1 MLFAAGQP
9 LRGSP
14 IRRYRY
20 ELGTHQTQALQTD
33 CNHSHPAGRCDG
45 KRGRCRLHAALGGAA
60 GPFCVR
66 CAAERPYAVF
76 CWVPRPAPPRL
87 FCLQRTSG
95 LPFSCRSC
103 AAGTPPDN
111 TPTPIRCDT
120 YNCSKPRTLFG
131 RAGLAAK
138 KALCYNEE
146 NEPRM

>member
-1 MLFAAGQP
+1 MNWELIKHKLCRLIATTAILLAGAMVSAAAAGSMPLWAALLGLFASVV
-9 LRGSP
+9 L
-14 IRRYRY
+14 
-20 ELGTHQTQALQTD
+20 L
-33 CNHSHPAGRCDG
+33 N
-45 KRGRCRLHAALGGAA
+45 
-60 GPFCVR
+60 
-66 CAAERPYAVF
+66 AV
-76 CWVPRPAPPRL
+76 CGILLPRPAPPKPS
-87 FCLQRTSG
+87 CLHHTTG
-95 LPFSCRSC
+95 LPCSCRSC

>member
-1 MLFAAGQP
+1 MNWELIKHKLCRLIATTAILLAGAMVSAAAAGSMPLWAALLGLFASVVLLNAVCGI
-9 LRGSP
+9 L
-14 IRRYRY
+14 
-20 ELGTHQTQALQTD
+20 LG
-33 CNHSHPAGRCDG
+33 
-45 KRGRCRLHAALGGAA
+45 
-60 GPFCVR
+60 
-66 CAAERPYAVF
+66 
-76 CWVPRPAPPRL
+76 APSRTARL